1 MKNTRLILY
10 SLAVALTT
18 LVPSVVGAETIR
30 ERELLQQQRIAKGLE
45 NGSLTADEAAR
56 LEKREAA
63 LKTDLSV
70 ERKIHDGQAD
80 PRCAGVCRQEARYP
94 QQADPR
100 RQAQR
105 SPPVNGAGPGSLR
118 PGAAASRRQ
127 TGAEDGFPPG

>member
-70 ERKIHDGQAD
+70 ERKIHDGKLTPAAREYAD
-80 PRCAGVCRQEARYP
+80 KKLDTLSKQIRAAKH
-94 QQADPR
+94 
-100 RQAQR
+100 
-105 SPPVNGAGPGSLR
+105 NGR
-118 PGAAASRRQ
+118 HQ
-127 TGAEDGFPPG
+127 